1 MNRLAKPLSIVFVV
15 LSFYAIRLLVLPGLS
30 FNQSVWDDEIGWIK
44 DSNNK
49 SVGEYISYRDA
60 PGYFVFVPRILIL
73 LGSIFPSIDSISS
86 LRLIV
91 FTVQILCFAAAAAC
105 VVSFRRDSAFFI
117 FLYFSLLMTYIEDLN
132 YVHNIGYIFIF
143 PIFYLVFSKIIEG
156 EEVPLW
162 RYGLASILIS
172 KPFTAVI
179 VIGLVALFVWQ
190 RTNQTRKLL
199 LFGSYSLAYLGTY
212 MLLPNR
218 WETPFN
224 SDPITIGKAVVNLPW
239 VIFST
244 LNPLIA
250 IGGLGFS
257 RFLGIELFSIIIG
270 CLVYISSALALFSY
284 RSEVLL
290 QMQKFT
296 LLTKSLFLV
305 FLTNYLLVFSASDSF
320 WVKYFPLF
328 RLDSPQFIWARW
340 SSVIPLSSL
349 LIIASMSF
357 IAPRVRIMIF
367 SYVTIQWVILLTAAN
382 PWLRRYW

>member
-1 MNRLAKPLSIVFVV
+1 LF
-15 LSFYAIRLLVLPGLS
+15 VLPGLS

-73 LGSIFPSIDSISS
+73 LGNLVPSIDSISS

-91 FTVQILCFAAAAAC
+91 FTVQILCLAAAAAC
-105 VVSFRRDSAFFI
+105 VVSFRRDSKFFI

-162 RYGLASILIS
+162 RYGLAAILIS

-257 RFLGIELFSIIIG
+257 RFLGIESFSIIVG

-284 RSEVLL
+284 RSEVLF
-290 QMQKFT
+290 QIHKFT

-305 FLTNYLLVFSASDSF
+305 FLTNYFLVFSASDSF

>member
-15 LSFYAIRLLVLPGLS
+15 LSFYAIRLFVLPGLS
-30 FNQSVWDDEIGWIK
+30 FNQSVWDDEIGWIN

-73 LGSIFPSIDSISS
+73 LGNLVPSIDSISS

-105 VVSFRRDSAFFI
+105 VASFRRDSKFFV
-117 FLYFSLLMTYIEDLN
+117 FLYFSLLMTYVEDLN

-156 EEVPLW
+156 EAVPLW
-162 RYGLASILIS
+162 RFGLAAILIS

-199 LFGSYSLAYLGTY
+199 LFGSYGLAYLGTY

-224 SDPITIGKAVVNLPW
+224 SDPMTIAKAVVNFPW
-239 VIFST
+239 VVFST

-257 RFLGIELFSIIIG
+257 RLLGIELSSIIIG
-270 CLVYISSALALFSY
+270 CLVYISSAIALFSY
-284 RSEVLL
+284 RSKIFF
-290 QMQKFT
+290 QIQKFS

-349 LIIASMSF
+349 LIIASLGF

-367 SYVTIQWVILLTAAN
+367 SYVTIQWVILLSAAN

>member
-1 MNRLAKPLSIVFVV
+1 MSRLAKPVSIVFVV
-15 LSFYAIRLLVLPGLS
+15 LSFCVIRLFVLPGLS

-44 DSNNK
+44 DSKNK
-49 SVGEYISYRDA
+49 SIGEYISFRDA

-73 LGSIFPSIDSISS
+73 LGNLVPSLDSIST

-105 VVSFRRDSAFFI
+105 VASFRRDPKFFI

-132 YVHNIGYIFIF
+132 YAHNIGYIFIF
-143 PIFYLVFSKIIEG
+143 PIFYLVFKKIIEG
-156 EEVPLW
+156 KEVPLW
-162 RYGLASILIS
+162 RYALAALLIS
-172 KPFTAVI
+172 KPFTAVL
-179 VIGLVALFVWQ
+179 VICLVALFVWQ
-190 RTNQTRKLL
+190 RTSQTRKLL
-199 LFGSYSLAYLGTY
+199 LFGLYSMVYLGTY

-224 SDPITIGKAVVNLPW
+224 SDPTTIGKAVFNLPW
-239 VIFST
+239 VVFSS

-257 RFLGIELFSIIIG
+257 RLVDIKSFSILIG
-270 CLVYISSALALFSY
+270 SLAYASMTVLLYRY
-284 RSEVLL
+284 RSKVFLRIRE
-290 QMQKFT
+290 FS
-296 LLTKSLFLV
+296 LLTRSLVLIFLV
-305 FLTNYLLVFSASDSF
+305 NYALVFSASDSF

-328 RLDSPQFIWARW
+328 RLESPQFIWARW
-340 SSVIPLSSL
+340 SSVIPLSFL

-357 IAPRVRIMIF
+357 IAPKVRIIIF
-367 SYVTIQWVILLTAAN
+367 SYVTIQWVFLLAAAN

>member
-15 LSFYAIRLLVLPGLS
+15 LSFYAIRLFVLPGLS

-73 LGSIFPSIDSISS
+73 LGNLFPSIDSISS

-91 FTVQILCFAAAAAC
+91 FTVQILCLAAAAAC
-105 VVSFRRDSAFFI
+105 VARFRSDSKFFI

-162 RYGLASILIS
+162 RYGLAAILIS

-190 RTNQTRKLL
+190 RTNQARKLL
-199 LFGSYSLAYLGTY
+199 FFGSYSLAYLGTY

-224 SDPITIGKAVVNLPW
+224 SDPITIVKAVFDLPW
-239 VIFST
+239 VVFST

-257 RFLGIELFSIIIG
+257 RLLGIELFSIIIG
-270 CLVYISSALALFSY
+270 FLVYILSAIALFSY
-284 RSEVLL
+284 RSEVLF
-290 QMQKFT
+290 QIQKFT
-296 LLTKSLFLV
+296 LLTKSLFLI

-320 WVKYFPLF
+320 WVKHFPLF

-349 LIIASMSF
+349 LIVASMTF
-357 IAPRVRIMIF
+357 LAPRVRIMIF
-367 SYVTIQWVILLTAAN
+367 SYVTIQWVILFTVAN

>member
-1 MNRLAKPLSIVFVV
+1 LF
-15 LSFYAIRLLVLPGLS
+15 VLPGLS

-49 SVGEYISYRDA
+49 SIGEYISYRDA

-73 LGSIFPSIDSISS
+73 LGNLVPSLDSISS

-105 VVSFRRDSAFFI
+105 VASFKRDPKFFI

-143 PIFYLVFSKIIEG
+143 PIFYLVFKKIIEG
-156 EEVPLW
+156 EKVPLW
-162 RYGLASILIS
+162 RYGLAALLIS
-172 KPFTAVI
+172 KPFTAVL
-179 VIGLVALFVWQ
+179 VIGLVSLFVWQ
-190 RTNQTRKLL
+190 RTSQTRKLL
-199 LFGSYSLAYLGTY
+199 LFGSYGLAYLGTY

-224 SDPITIGKAVVNLPW
+224 SDPITIVKAVFNLPW
-239 VIFST
+239 VVFST

-257 RFLGIELFSIIIG
+257 RLLGIELFSIIIG
-270 CLVYISSALALFSY
+270 SLVYVSSAIVLFSY
-284 RSEVLL
+284 RSEVLF
-290 QMQKFT
+290 QIQKFT

-305 FLTNYLLVFSASDSF
+305 FLINYLLVFSASDSF

-349 LIIASMSF
+349 LIVASMSF
-357 IAPRVRIMIF
+357 IAPKVRIIIF

>member
-1 MNRLAKPLSIVFVV
+1 MNRLAKPLSIVFVI
-15 LSFYAIRLLVLPGLS
+15 LSFFAIRLFVLPGLS

-73 LGSIFPSIDSISS
+73 LGNLLPTIDSISS

-91 FTVQILCFAAAAAC
+91 FAVQILCFAAAAAC
-105 VVSFRRDSAFFI
+105 VASFRRDSKFFI
-117 FLYFSLLMTYIEDLN
+117 FLYFALLMTYIEDLN

-162 RYGLASILIS
+162 RYGLAAILIS

-190 RTNQTRKLL
+190 RTSQSRKLL
-199 LFGSYSLAYLGTY
+199 LFGSYCLAYLGTY

-224 SDPITIGKAVVNLPW
+224 SDPITIVKAVFDLPW
-239 VIFST
+239 VVFSS

-257 RFLGIELFSIIIG
+257 RLLGSELFSIIIG
-270 CLVYISSALALFSY
+270 SLVYISSAFALFSY
-284 RSEVLL
+284 RSEVLF
-290 QMQKFT
+290 QIQKFT

-349 LIIASMSF
+349 LIVASMTF
-357 IAPRVRIMIF
+357 LAPRVRIMIF
-367 SYVTIQWVILLTAAN
+367 SYVTIQWVILLTVAN
-382 PWLRRYW
+382 PWLKRYW

>member
-1 MNRLAKPLSIVFVV
+1 MNKLAKPLSVVFVV
-15 LSFYAIRLLVLPGLS
+15 LSFCVIRLFVLPGLS
-30 FNQSVWDDEIGWIK
+30 FNQSVWDDEIGWIE

-49 SVGEYISYRDA
+49 SVSEYIFYRDA

-73 LGSIFPSIDSISS
+73 LGNLVPSIDSVSS

-91 FTVQILCFAAAAAC
+91 FAVQILCFAAAAAC
-105 VVSFRRDSAFFI
+105 VVSFRRDSKFFI
-117 FLYFSLLMTYIEDLN
+117 FLYLSLLMTYVEDLN

-143 PIFYLVFSKIIEG
+143 PIFHLVFKKIIEG
-156 EEVPLW
+156 EQVPLW
-162 RYGLASILIS
+162 RYGLAALLIS

-179 VIGLVALFVWQ
+179 IICLVAFFVWQ
-190 RTNQTRKLL
+190 RANQTRKLL

-224 SDPITIGKAVVNLPW
+224 SDPITIVKAVVNLPW
-239 VIFST
+239 VVFSS

-257 RFLGIELFSIIIG
+257 RLLGIHLFSIVIG
-270 CLVYISSALALFSY
+270 SLVYVSFAIALYSY
-284 RSEVLL
+284 RSEVLF
-290 QMQKFT
+290 QIQKFT

-305 FLTNYLLVFSASDSF
+305 FLTNYVLVFSASDSF

-340 SSVIPLSSL
+340 SSVIPLSFL
-349 LIIASMSF
+349 LIVASMSF
-357 IAPRVRIMIF
+357 IVPRVRMMIF
-367 SYVTIQWVILLTAAN
+367 SYVTIQWVILLAAAN